1 MSSKSKFPNKIG
13 PYMLRGT
20 IGEGAFSIVKL
31 AFDSVN
37 KLYYAC
43 KIVPKS
49 RLSSNSLEKRF
60 EEEIRIN
67 QQLHHPG
74 LVSLIDIIQDEQ
86 NYYVVMEFCPN
97 GELFQYIV
105 DRGRLLE
112 DEAKPKIK
120 MILESVKYI
129 HQLGIT
135 HRDLKPENILLDQY
149 GQPKISDFGL
159 SRFVGPDNL
168 VSTPCGSPCYAS
180 PECISGSAYNGITS
194 DVWSCGVVLFAM
206 VTGQLPWTKRNQQQ
220 LFEQIRSGEYTI
232 PSFLSQQCSSIIKGL
247 MTVDI
252 TKRLTIDDALNHPWL
267 ASTKVVDVVQSTSA
281 YVSMKRVDEYF
292 HRTISS
298 LHLEGLKSRCSVPL
312 LTFDDQLKQIV
323 GNADAPTMK
332 IKKKVKRIKKIGSTV
347 SVNRTE
353 KDESLTHVPPKP
365 PTVLLKES
373 EKTKPSPSTK
383 RTREHR
389 SRSTHEKSDH

>member
-1 MSSKSKFPNKIG
+1 MSKQRFPSKIG

-31 AFDSVN
+31 AFDSIN
-37 KLYYAC
+37 KMYYAC

-49 RLSSNSLEKRF
+49 RLSSGSLERRF
-60 EEEIRIN
+60 EDEIRIN

-74 LVSLIDIIQDEQ
+74 LVSLIDIIKDDA

-105 DRGRLLE
+105 DRGRLSE
-112 DEAKPKIK
+112 EEAKPKIR
-120 MILESVKYI
+120 MILDSVKYI

-159 SRFVGPDNL
+159 SRFVGEGNL

-180 PECISGSAYNGITS
+180 PECISGAAYNGITS

-220 LFEQIRSGEYTI
+220 LFEQIRNGEYTV
-232 PSFLSQQCSSIIKGL
+232 PSFLSKDCVSLITGL

-252 TKRLTIDDALNHPWL
+252 TKRLTIDEALNHPWL
-267 ASTKVVDVVQSTSA
+267 LSAKVVEVVPTA
-281 YVSMKRVDEYF
+281 ANYVSMKKVDQF
-292 HRTISS
+292 FGRTISA
-298 LHLEGLKSRCSVPL
+298 LHLENLKPQISVPIIS
-312 LTFDDQLKQIV
+312 FDETLKIIEED
-323 GNADAPTMK
+323 GSNSR
-332 IKKKVKRIKKIGSTV
+332 IKKKVKRVRKIASTV
-347 SVNRTE
+347 NINRTE
-353 KDESLTHVPPKP
+353 KEEIKEHLPPPPPSL
-365 PTVLLKES
+365 LFLEQ
-373 EKTKPSPSTK
+373 EKNKL
-383 RTREHR
+383 R
-389 SRSTHEKSDH
+389 SKDKNKGGK

>member
-1 MSSKSKFPNKIG
+1 MSKQRFPSKIG

-31 AFDSVN
+31 AFDSIN
-37 KLYYAC
+37 KMYYAC

-49 RLSSNSLEKRF
+49 RLSSGSLEKRF

-74 LVSLIDIIQDEQ
+74 LVSLIDIIKDEN

-105 DRGRLLE
+105 DRGRLAE
-112 DEAKPKIK
+112 EEAKPKIR
-120 MILESVKYI
+120 MILDSVKYI

-159 SRFVGPDNL
+159 SRFVGEGNL

-220 LFEQIRSGEYTI
+220 LFEQIRNGEYTV
-232 PSFLSQQCSSIIKGL
+232 PSFLSKECTSLITGL
-247 MTVDI
+247 MTVD
-252 TKRLTIDDALNHPWL
+252 TKKRLTIDEALNHPWL
-267 ASTKVVDVVQSTSA
+267 QSAKVVEVVPTAAS
-281 YVSMKRVDEYF
+281 YVSMKKVDQF
-292 HRTISS
+292 FGRTISA
-298 LHLEGLKSRCSVPL
+298 LHLENMPHEISQPLISFDETLKIIGEDVASSNTRV
-312 LTFDDQLKQIV
+312 
-323 GNADAPTMK
+323 
-332 IKKKVKRIKKIGSTV
+332 KKKVKRVKKISSTV
-347 SVNRTE
+347 NINRTE
-353 KDESLTHVPPKP
+353 KEEVTQHLPPPP
-365 PTVLLKES
+365 PTLVLMEQ
-373 EKTKPSPSTK
+373 EKN
-383 RTREHR
+383 R
-389 SRSTHEKSDH
+389 SRSKDKSKGSK